1 MKISHFERDNLGV
14 LGGQLHLVPNPG
26 TVETINFA
34 CNAYGFLIARGEK
47 LTACQFA
54 ERIAKHY
61 DCEENQQNRAVVQAL
76 GVCL

>member
-1 MKISHFERDNLGV
+1 MKTSYLERDNVGV

-34 CNAYGFLIARGEK
+34 CDAYGFLIERGEK
-47 LTACQFA
+47 ITARQFA

-61 DCEENQQNRAVVQAL
+61 ECEDNLQNRAVVQAL